1 MTTSDD
7 IPIGLEP
14 LQPAFPRP
22 TLPGGRVTIRPSAD
36 EAYDALMADLLIHA
50 SGCVRAFGDF
60 HLALDGSPSV
70 EPLLSRMMWDPM
82 LREFPWKKTHVW
94 MLAESADG
102 CSRGNTLREFI
113 VEPSDIPIGQ
123 FHAVTPSPESDVT
136 YERELRECLEWRE
149 KGQDRLD
156 MVIASL
162 DASGPL
168 VRPAVPAEPGRLV
181 APASGAISSGVSLT
195 LELVNA
201 ARLVAVVAIG
211 SSSRGSLADLSRAF
225 AAIAPHDRVR
235 VDGTHAFALRLRPVG
250 GELRW
255 YLDGDALGGTIQS

>member
-22 TLPGGRVTIRPSAD
+22 TLPGGRVSIRPTAD
-36 EAYDALMADLLIHA
+36 EAYDALMADLLVHA

-60 HLALDGSPSV
+60 HLAIDGSPSV

-94 MLAESADG
+94 LLAESGDG
-102 CSRGNTLREFI
+102 CARGNTLREFI
-113 VEPSDIPIGQ
+113 VEPSDIPATQ
-123 FHAVTPSPESDVT
+123 FHAVAPGPDADVAYESL
-136 YERELRECLEWRE
+136 LRECLEWRE

-162 DASGPL
+162 DAAGPL
-168 VRPAVPAEPGRLV
+168 VRPAVPVDPGRLV
-181 APASGAISSGVSLT
+181 APASGALGSGVSLT

-201 ARLVAVVAIG
+201 SRLVAVVGIG
-211 SSSRGSLADLSRAF
+211 SASRGALADLSKVF
-225 AAIAPHDRVR
+225 AAIAPQDRAR
-235 VDGTHAFALRLRPVG
+235 VDGTHPFALRLRPVG

-255 YLDGDALGGTIQS
+255 YLDAEALGGGPSA